1 LAADGDAVFPQ
12 GDCGTGF
19 GDAVAITNLL
29 SGLAGFVP
37 MDDVGDALGG
47 QEAL

>member
-1 LAADGDAVFPQ
+1 MPCSRKVIAARVLEI
-12 GDCGTGF
+12 
-19 GDAVAITNLL
+19 AVAITNLL

>member
-1 LAADGDAVFPQ
+1 MFPQ

-19 GDAVAITNLL
+19 GDAVAIADPL
-29 SGLAGFVP
+29 GGFAGFVAVH
-37 MDDVGDALGG
+37 DVGDIFRA